1 MNAIMN
7 SKNVSQR
14 YHSPL
19 NQTNNALDPSLAE
32 DKL

>member
-1 MNAIMN
+1 MN

-19 NQTNNALDPSLAE
+19 SQINKGTVTDNNAPLTI
-32 DKL
+32 

>member
-7 SKNVSQR
+7 SENVWQR

-19 NQTNNALDPSLAE
+19 NQTNNVRNRFLVD
-32 DKL
+32 